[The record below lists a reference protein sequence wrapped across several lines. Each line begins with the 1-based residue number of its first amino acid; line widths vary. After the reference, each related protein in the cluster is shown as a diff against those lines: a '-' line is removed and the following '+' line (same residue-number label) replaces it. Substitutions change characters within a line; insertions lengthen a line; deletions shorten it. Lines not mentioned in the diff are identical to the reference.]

1 MILSDTDLNN
11 MIREKRLVLKPF
23 SKDMVRENGIDFRL
37 SNEIVR
43 HKQMPKDFIYDP
55 SDEKSMANAFTKS
68 KKTSKMILEPKEQ
81 VLLSTYEHL
90 SMPDDMV
97 AFVELR
103 STWARNGLSMP
114 PTIIDAGF
122 RGTITLEVINNAPF
136 RMLLRPR
143 YPFAHIIFMK
153 ATSRIK
159 NPYSGTYFEQR
170 GVRLPKP
177 IK

>member
-1 MILSDTDLNN
+1 MILSDLDLNN
-11 MIREKRLVLKPF
+11 VIREKRLVIKPF
-23 SKDMVRENGIDFRL
+23 SRDTVRENGIDFRL

-43 HKQMPKDFIYDP
+43 HKNMPDGFVYDP
-55 SDEKSMANAFTKS
+55 SDEKSIREAFTTS
-68 KKTSKMILEPKEQ
+68 KKTSRMILEPKEQ

-90 SMPDDMV
+90 TMPDDIV

-122 RGTITLEVINNAPF
+122 KGTITLEVINNAPF
-136 RMLLRPR
+136 KMLLKPK

-170 GVRLPKP
+170 GVKLPKA

>member
-1 MILSDTDLNN
+1 MILSDLDLNN
-11 MIREKRLVLKPF
+11 VIREKRLVIKPF
-23 SKDMVRENGIDFRL
+23 LRDMVRENGIDFRL

-43 HKQMPKDFIYDP
+43 HKNMPKSFVYDP
-55 SDEKSMANAFTKS
+55 SNEKSIRNAFTTS
-68 KKTSKMILEPKEQ
+68 KKTSRMILEPKEQ

-90 SMPDDMV
+90 TMPDDLV

-122 RGTITLEVINNAPF
+122 KGTITLEVINNAPF
-136 RMLLRPR
+136 KMLLKPK
-143 YPFAHIIFMK
+143 YPFAHIIFIK

-170 GVRLPKP
+170 GVKLPKA

>member
-1 MILSDTDLNN
+1 MILSDLDLNN
-11 MIREKRLVLKPF
+11 VIREKRLVIKPF
-23 SKDMVRENGIDFRL
+23 SRDMVRENGIDFRL

-43 HKQMPKDFIYDP
+43 HKSMPSDFVYDP
-55 SDEKSMANAFTKS
+55 SDEKSIRNVFTTS
-68 KKTSKMILEPKEQ
+68 RKTSRMILEPKEQ

-90 SMPDDMV
+90 TMPDDIV

-136 RMLLRPR
+136 KMLLKPK

-159 NPYSGTYFEQR
+159 NPYSGTYFEQK
-170 GVRLPKP
+170 GVKLPKA